1 MQSNR
6 VSLHSFLF
14 VIHIFIPPAV
24 YLSSSLLSIWVF
36 FFAFCLFFPSSCPL
50 IGMVDIPALFLPSSC
65 SWLLVWIIRATL
77 RKKIVWIIL
86 RLYFRIGFSY
96 SRKTQCGDKCKDIE
110 KMVQKAASGH
120 KEKTHKLGLI
130 CAT

>member
-1 MQSNR
+1 
-6 VSLHSFLF
+6 
-14 VIHIFIPPAV
+14 
-24 YLSSSLLSIWVF
+24 
-36 FFAFCLFFPSSCPL
+36 
-50 IGMVDIPALFLPSSC
+50 MVDIPALFLPSSC

-86 RLYFRIGFSY
+86 RLYFSIGFSY